1 MLRNLIIR
9 NKVYFFYV
17 RYVIMNPFLTF
28 ISNDSFDRI
37 DFLLEQFF
45 NGIKIF
51 LNNSKDNTK
60 LIIASRYFLNILI
73 MTFLV
78 LRLFYLKFIKQNDR
92 YVIDMDI
99 NLKVIFT
106 ALDVYAFY
114 LVMQSAYVEEEE
126 KKFVDQTN
134 EIKLN

>member
-1 MLRNLIIR
+1 
-9 NKVYFFYV
+9 
-17 RYVIMNPFLTF
+17 MNPFLTF